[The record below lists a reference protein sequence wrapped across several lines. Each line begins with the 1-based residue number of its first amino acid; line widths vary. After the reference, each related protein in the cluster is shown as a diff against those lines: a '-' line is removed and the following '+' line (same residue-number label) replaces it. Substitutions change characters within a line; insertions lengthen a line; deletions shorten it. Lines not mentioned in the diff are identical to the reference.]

1 MLVMGLGLLMMGIG
15 LEKKPI
21 PGILMEG
28 NVLLNKWAVLVMGS
42 GLPMVTGLGLNW
54 SPVQTLLMEGL
65 MLPMPAILM
74 AQVHVRLAHLAASI
88 LKKKISK
95 PLIFIIH

>member
-1 MLVMGLGLLMMGIG
+1 MVMGLGLLMMGIG
-15 LEKKPI
+15 LEKKLI
-21 PGILMEG
+21 PGI
-28 NVLLNKWAVLVMGS
+28 
-42 GLPMVTGLGLNW
+42 
-54 SPVQTLLMEGL
+54 LMEGL